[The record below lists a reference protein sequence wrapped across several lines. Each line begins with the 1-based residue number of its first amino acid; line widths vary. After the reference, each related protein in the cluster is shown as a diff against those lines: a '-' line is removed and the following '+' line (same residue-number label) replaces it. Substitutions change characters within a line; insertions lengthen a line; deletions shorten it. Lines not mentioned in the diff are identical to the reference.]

1 MIYLLLKEVENMR
14 YYGEDY
20 KNALIKNLVQS
31 RDSIDWIDY
40 SSIIRQSDVSSQ
52 YAYLKSNCLNAAGK
66 ANTHINFIREK
77 FTTLIEF
84 AGEFYNESDETA
96 ECILD
101 TAKSINDILE
111 EVNSTLV
118 QLNNAI
124 NNVGEYSGERI
135 TPELIKSAGLKEE
148 KCLNLKSKVWDNIFD
163 MGTANNS
170 INDET
175 LEAYVDYII
184 AINTSNQ
191 AIPDK
196 DKNKLDN
203 VFNRYIQIKQDMGS
217 DNLSS
222 NDRRRLS
229 GIHDY
234 YVANRVVEDLNY
246 NTFDEQ
252 IFHNCVN
259 AYELIEPKS
268 KELTDDL
275 FSVVYEKNDD
285 QINLNIL
292 RIKYAMYTTDIKSR
306 EIMFYYMPYFIV
318 ELREGAKATFSA
330 QTETIDGVDKT
341 VININLRQP
350 DKDNTNFCSF
360 FHEYGHGIDYMS
372 VSGNGHAS
380 DGYNSILISDLKNH
394 FRKTL
399 AKYNVHLYPNEEQ
412 ALFDYIFSSENS
424 NMVDIHG
431 VHWPLPENWNAAQI
445 DAFNVLKKYYGY
457 KEYTFDPHEELGFR
471 AKGHEGYTSGT
482 DAHANNSANY
492 YANISAKHYGIREDI
507 IGGLTNNKFGADQG
521 HHADDRLESKQIT
534 VHSLIE
540 LHDSVIA
547 NTRWYQNDVLTDNTA
562 FEFFAEC
569 WEYRVLG
576 YDLGPVRDAFGE
588 SCDHFNESVDKIW
601 NDIPH

>member
-1 MIYLLLKEVENMR
+1 MR

-31 RDSIDWIDY
+31 RDSIDGIDY

-52 YAYLKSNCLNAAGK
+52 YAHLKSNCLNAAGK

-101 TAKSINDILE
+101 SAKSINDILE

-135 TPELIKSAGLKEE
+135 TPELIKSAGLKEQ

-203 VFNRYIQIKQDMGS
+203 VFNRYIQIKQDVGS

-275 FSVVYEKNDD
+275 FSMVYEKNDD

-292 RIKYAMYTTDIKSR
+292 RM
-306 EIMFYYMPYFIV
+306 
-318 ELREGAKATFSA
+318 
-330 QTETIDGVDKT
+330 
-341 VININLRQP
+341 
-350 DKDNTNFCSF
+350 
-360 FHEYGHGIDYMS
+360 
-372 VSGNGHAS
+372 
-380 DGYNSILISDLKNH
+380 
-394 FRKTL
+394 
-399 AKYNVHLYPNEEQ
+399 
-412 ALFDYIFSSENS
+412 
-424 NMVDIHG
+424 
-431 VHWPLPENWNAAQI
+431 
-445 DAFNVLKKYYGY
+445 
-457 KEYTFDPHEELGFR
+457 
-471 AKGHEGYTSGT
+471 
-482 DAHANNSANY
+482 
-492 YANISAKHYGIREDI
+492 
-507 IGGLTNNKFGADQG
+507 
-521 HHADDRLESKQIT
+521 
-534 VHSLIE
+534 
-540 LHDSVIA
+540 
-547 NTRWYQNDVLTDNTA
+547 
-562 FEFFAEC
+562 
-569 WEYRVLG
+569 
-576 YDLGPVRDAFGE
+576 
-588 SCDHFNESVDKIW
+588 
-601 NDIPH
+601 